1 MFLGEYEHSV
11 DVKGRVAVPAK
22 FRTQLE
28 GGLVVTRGFER
39 CLQVYPMEQ
48 WQALSERV
56 SSLSLANTDA
66 RQLRRLLF
74 ASAFDT
80 ELDKQGRILLPSGLR
95 EYAAIGD
102 VAVVAGMNT
111 YFEIW
116 SQDSWDAAMDALD
129 EDSAS
134 TIAAQMA
141 EIGI

>member
-11 DVKGRVAVPAK
+11 DSKSRIAVPAK

-56 SSLSLANTDA
+56 SSLSLGSTEA

-80 ELDKQGRILLPSGLR
+80 EVDKQGRILLPANLR
-95 EYAAIGD
+95 EYAGIGD
-102 VAVVAGMNT
+102 EAVVAGMNT

-116 SQDSWDAAMDALD
+116 SKADWDAAMSELD
-129 EDSAS
+129 ESGSA
-134 TIAAQMA
+134 IAAQMA

>member
-1 MFLGEYEHSV
+1 MFLGEYEHSI
-11 DVKGRVAVPAK
+11 DTKGRVAVPAK
-22 FRTQLE
+22 FRAQLE

-56 SSLSLANTDA
+56 SSLSLGSTEA

-80 ELDKQGRILLPSGLR
+80 ELDKQGRILLPAGLR
-95 EYAAIGD
+95 EYAGIGD
-102 VAVVAGMNT
+102 SAVVAGMNT

-116 SQDSWDAAMDALD
+116 SQASWDAAMEALD
-129 EDSAS
+129 ESAS
-134 TIAAQMA
+134 VIAAQMA

>member
-11 DVKGRVAVPAK
+11 DVKGRLAVPAK

-28 GGLVVTRGFER
+28 GGLVITRGFER

-56 SSLSLANTDA
+56 SSLPLGSAESRQTPLPDAAARRAN
-66 RQLRRLLF
+66 
-74 ASAFDT
+74 
-80 ELDKQGRILLPSGLR
+80 
-95 EYAAIGD
+95 AIGD
-102 VAVVAGMNT
+102 TAVVAGMNT

-116 SQDSWDAAMDALD
+116 SQTDWEAALAALD
-129 EDSAS
+129 EDSEGA
-134 TIAAQMA
+134 IAAQMA

>member
-1 MFLGEYEHSV
+1 MFLGEYEHSI
-11 DVKGRVAVPAK
+11 DTKGRVAVPAK

-56 SSLSLANTDA
+56 SSLSLGSTEA

-80 ELDKQGRILLPSGLR
+80 ELDKQGRILLPAGLR
-95 EYAAIGD
+95 EYASIGD
-102 VAVVAGMNT
+102 TAVVAGMNT

-116 SQDSWDAAMDALD
+116 SQDAWDDAMEALD
-129 EDSAS
+129 ESAS
-134 TIAAQMA
+134 VIAAQMA